1 MLDSITD
8 PCREFFKTPWIHSH
22 GMAASNDEPSLSD
35 EALTRLCEQLGLKV
49 TKKYRIL
56 VARLVKQVGTDPK
69 KLAVALKRATI
80 LS

>member
-1 MLDSITD
+1 M
-8 PCREFFKTPWIHSH
+8 
-22 GMAASNDEPSLSD
+22 
-35 EALTRLCEQLGLKV
+35 CEQLGLKA

>member
-1 MLDSITD
+1 
-8 PCREFFKTPWIHSH
+8 
-22 GMAASNDEPSLSD
+22 MAASNDAPPLTD
-35 EALTRLCEQLGLKV
+35 EALTRLCEQLGLK
-49 TKKYRIL
+49 TIKKSRIL

>member
-1 MLDSITD
+1 
-8 PCREFFKTPWIHSH
+8 
-22 GMAASNDEPSLSD
+22 MAASNDEPNLTD
-35 EALTRLCEQLGLKV
+35 EVLNRLCEQLGLKA

-56 VARLVKQVGTDPK
+56 VARLVKDVGLDPK